1 MKPLLMRFM
10 LLFLVLNLSLRAQE
24 SHSVSS
30 PNGVLKISFMLEEG
44 MPFYTVERFGETLI
58 AKSRLG
64 LVLREG
70 TSFDKDL
77 QVAESRQSDFDE
89 TWTQPWGEEKNIR
102 NHYREMQ
109 VDLRQKSGKKWL
121 MTLFFRAYD
130 DGVAFRY
137 LLPKQKGLDKI
148 EVMDELSE
156 FNMTGDHT
164 AWWIPAYQWNRY
176 EYLYTESP
184 ISAMDTVHT
193 PVTFETRNG
202 IFMSIHEAAL
212 TNYTSMAILPTG
224 DNRLKCDL
232 IEWSDGVKVKATA
245 PMKSPWRTVQIADNA
260 GGLMT
265 SYLILNLNEPNKLG
279 DVSWVKPGKYV
290 GIWWEMHLAVS
301 TWGSG
306 EHHGATTENT
316 KKYIDFAAE
325 NGFDGVLVEGWNIG
339 WDGDWIANGNV
350 FSFTKAYP
358 DFDIEA
364 LAKYAADKGVRLIG
378 HHETSGGI
386 ANYENQMEDAF
397 KLYQRLGYRAV
408 KTGYVRQERELIRLD
423 DQGKEHLEW
432 HHGQYMVEHYR
443 RVVELAAKYKIAI
456 NAHEPIKD
464 TGIRRT
470 YPNMMSREGARGQE
484 FNAWSNDGGNPPE
497 HTTILPFTRFL
508 AGPMD
513 FTPGIFDLLFEEAK
527 PNNRVN
533 TTLTKQLALYVVL
546 YGPLQM
552 AADLPENYR
561 KHMDAFQFIKDV
573 AVDWETTLVP
583 HAQIGDYV
591 TVVRKDRHSDDWFLG
606 SLTDEEG
613 RLLEVKLDFLD
624 QDKNYVAEIYRDGEN
639 GHWKTNPYD
648 YVIERKV
655 VNFKT
660 TLPLRL
666 AAGGGTAI
674 RFRPA
679 TASDM

>member
-1 MKPLLMRFM
+1 
-10 LLFLVLNLSLRAQE
+10 
-24 SHSVSS
+24 
-30 PNGVLKISFMLEEG
+30 
-44 MPFYTVERFGETLI
+44 
-58 AKSRLG
+58 
-64 LVLREG
+64 
-70 TSFDKDL
+70 
-77 QVAESRQSDFDE
+77 
-89 TWTQPWGEEKNIR
+89 
-102 NHYREMQ
+102 
-109 VDLRQKSGKKWL
+109 
-121 MTLFFRAYD
+121 
-130 DGVAFRY
+130 
-137 LLPKQKGLDKI
+137 
-148 EVMDELSE
+148 
-156 FNMTGDHT
+156 
-164 AWWIPAYQWNRY
+164 
-176 EYLYTESP
+176 
-184 ISAMDTVHT
+184 
-193 PVTFETRNG
+193 
-202 IFMSIHEAAL
+202 
-212 TNYTSMAILPTG
+212 
-224 DNRLKCDL
+224 
-232 IEWSDGVKVKATA
+232 
-245 PMKSPWRTVQIADNA
+245 
-260 GGLMT
+260 
-265 SYLILNLNEPNKLG
+265 
-279 DVSWVKPGKYV
+279 
-290 GIWWEMHLAVS
+290 
-301 TWGSG
+301 
-306 EHHGATTENT
+306 TENT